1 MTDTFRPGPL
11 RTVLTGAAMG
21 AADVVPGFSGGTVAL
36 VGGIYPRLIDNVRA
50 GAHVLSVV
58 LSLRVRE
65 IVPALRGLDWTFLIA
80 LLGGLGAAVVTLAST
95 LERLLE
101 GWPIRMS
108 ALFLGLVLGAAVT
121 ARHQLKEPATLR
133 LAAIALVSAVVTSL
147 VLGVSPGALSDPTP
161 LVLFGAAVIAVCAMI
176 LPGISGSFILLLLG
190 VYAAVISAIAER
202 DMSAIGAIVLGMLV
216 GLASFA
222 TLLHWLLERAH
233 DLVLAVL
240 IGLMVGSAR
249 VLWPWPSAS
258 GVGDPTLGAPAGDVL
273 VPALAALGAFLA
285 VVAVGRWLRPAK
297 AD

>member
-1 MTDTFRPGPL
+1 MTDTFRPGLL

-36 VGGIYPRLIDNVRA
+36 VSGIYPRLIDNVRA

-58 LSLRVRE
+58 LRLRVRE
-65 IVPALRGLDWTFLIA
+65 VVPALRALDGIFLVA

-121 ARHQLKEPATLR
+121 ARHQLKARPTLR
-133 LAAIALVSAVVTSL
+133 LAAIALLSAVLTSFL
-147 VLGVSPGALSDPTP
+147 LGVSPGALSDPTP

-190 VYAAVISAIAER
+190 VYAVVISAIAER
-202 DMSAIGAIVLGMLV
+202 DMTTIGVIVLGMIV

-258 GVGDPTLGAPAGDVL
+258 GVGDPTLGAPSGDVL

-285 VVAVGRWLRPAK
+285 VVAVERWSRPVK
-297 AD
+297 VG

>member
-1 MTDTFRPGPL
+1 
-11 RTVLTGAAMG
+11 MG

-58 LSLRVRE
+58 ARLRVRE
-65 IVPALRGLDWTFLIA
+65 IVPALRALDWTFLIA

-95 LERLLE
+95 LEHLLE

-108 ALFLGLVLGAAVT
+108 AMFLGLVLGAAVT
-121 ARHQLKEPATLR
+121 ARHQLKGPATLR
-133 LAAIALVSAVVTSL
+133 LAVIALASAVVTSFL
-147 VLGVSPGALSDPTP
+147 LGVSPGALSDPTP
-161 LVLFGAAVIAVCAMI
+161 LFLFGAAVIAVCAMI

-190 VYAAVISAIAER
+190 VYAAVISAISQR
-202 DMSAIGAIVLGMLV
+202 DMTAIGAIVLGMIV

-249 VLWPWPSAS
+249 VLWPWPSAT
-258 GVGDPTLGAPAGDVL
+258 GVGDPTLGAPSGDVL
-273 VPALAALGAFLA
+273 VPVLAALGAFLA
-285 VVAVGRWLRPAK
+285 VVAVGRFLRPVSV
-297 AD
+297 D

>member
-1 MTDTFRPGPL
+1 MSDTFRPGPL

-58 LSLRVRE
+58 ARLRVRE
-65 IVPALRGLDWTFLIA
+65 IVPALRALDWTFLIA

-95 LERLLE
+95 LEHLLE

-108 ALFLGLVLGAAVT
+108 AMFLGLVLGAAVT
-121 ARHQLKEPATLR
+121 ARHQLKGPATLR
-133 LAAIALVSAVVTSL
+133 LAVIALASAVVTSFL
-147 VLGVSPGALSDPTP
+147 LGVSPGALSDPTP
-161 LVLFGAAVIAVCAMI
+161 LFLFGAAVIAVCAMI

-190 VYAAVISAIAER
+190 VYAAVISAISQR
-202 DMSAIGAIVLGMLV
+202 DMTAIGAIVLGMIV

-249 VLWPWPSAS
+249 VLWPWPSAT
-258 GVGDPTLGAPAGDVL
+258 GVGDPTLGAPSGDVL
-273 VPALAALGAFLA
+273 VPVLAALGAFLA
-285 VVAVGRWLRPAK
+285 VVAVGRFLRPVSV
-297 AD
+297 D